1 MHGEPGLVQ
10 KTGNYR
16 IIVKTWKQILNE
28 FELRYEEISNK
39 LSLQELRIVSETP
52 DKLTEDVVS
61 ISESAS

>member
-28 FELRYEEISNK
+28 FELRYDEISNK
-39 LSLQELRIVSETP
+39 LSLQELQIVSETP
-52 DKLTEDVVS
+52 EKLTEDVMGMTDG
-61 ISESAS
+61 AS